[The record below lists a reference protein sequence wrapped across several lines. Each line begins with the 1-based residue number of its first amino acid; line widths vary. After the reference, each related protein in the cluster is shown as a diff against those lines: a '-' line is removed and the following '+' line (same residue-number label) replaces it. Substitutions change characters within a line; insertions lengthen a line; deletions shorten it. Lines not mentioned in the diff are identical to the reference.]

1 MNDFYSSQKLNIAQQ
16 PEIKWTCELAP
27 NFFLHLPSAPNAF
40 HRWMQEKILGF
51 KWRRK

>member
-1 MNDFYSSQKLNIAQQ
+1 MNDFYSNQKLNIAQQ

-27 NFFLHLPSAPNAF
+27 NFFLHVPTAP
-40 HRWMQEKILGF
+40 QEKILGF